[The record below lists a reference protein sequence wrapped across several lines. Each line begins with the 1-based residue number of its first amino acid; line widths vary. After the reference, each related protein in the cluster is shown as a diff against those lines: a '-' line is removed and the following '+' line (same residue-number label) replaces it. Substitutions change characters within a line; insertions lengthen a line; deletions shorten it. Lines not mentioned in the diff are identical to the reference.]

1 MVGLVS
7 SLKLPWGSS
16 IDHVVVAVVAG
27 GGPGRANRQ
36 GRSMRSAL
44 ACGRYFLRLRDL
56 LKARPVQIAVPDIS
70 RVEGSGML
78 EPAIGTCET
87 P

>member
-27 GGPGRANRQ
+27 GANRQ

-44 ACGRYFLRLRDL
+44 AGV
-56 LKARPVQIAVPDIS
+56 ATIS
-70 RVEGSGML
+70 CV
-78 EPAIGTCET
+78 CEIC
-87 P
+87 